1 MGRNHARV
9 LAELAE
15 VDQVVGVDASE
26 EARQE
31 VAHRLGI
38 ATVASIDDLP
48 DPIDAAVVAVPS
60 SLHRVVGEQ
69 LLLRGVA
76 CLIEKPLAPSVEDAE
91 ALIAAASRS
100 GAVAT
105 VGHIERFNPAILEL
119 RKRLDLVGPVLG
131 ITTRRIGPYP
141 ARIQDVGVRLD
152 LLTHDIDVVRAISG
166 SEPETIAF
174 VGDRFVGAN
183 EEYVLAIGRLLS
195 GVIVSL
201 EAGWMSPTKVRDVRV
216 IGQHGTLV
224 ADTLLQDLYFH
235 ENAIAGEYWEALAT
249 FRGISEGN
257 VTKYAL
263 RREEPLR
270 AELRAFLAAV
280 RGECPVSVPLEAGLH
295 AVQDV
300 LRMQELA
307 RPAGP
312 F

>member
-1 MGRNHARV
+1 LRVGVVGLGSMGRNHARV

-201 EAGWMSPTKVRDVRV
+201 ECATCGSSGSTGPWSPTPSSKTSTSMRTPSLGSTGRRWRRS
-216 IGQHGTLV
+216 GASARGT
-224 ADTLLQDLYFH
+224 
-235 ENAIAGEYWEALAT
+235 
-249 FRGISEGN
+249 
-257 VTKYAL
+257 
-263 RREEPLR
+263 
-270 AELRAFLAAV
+270 
-280 RGECPVSVPLEAGLH
+280 
-295 AVQDV
+295 
-300 LRMQELA
+300 
-307 RPAGP
+307 
-312 F
+312 